1 MSVGSPYPTRAVTI
15 IVNAVG
21 PIRYKEGIAGGAIKP
36 GHLITESVAADGS
49 NPPTVVV
56 HATQGVAAVL
66 QIAIENSLQG
76 YGIDTDYDS
85 TTNKIVR
92 SFVPKPGDVFQ
103 GWLKD
108 GEVASYGSRL
118 VSKGDGTFEV
128 AASTEVAMAVAREA
142 SSPSGSNSM
151 IYMEAL

>member
-1 MSVGSPYPTRAVTI
+1 MSVGNPYPSKPPTV

-21 PIRYKEGIAGGAIKP
+21 PIRYKEGIAGGTIKP
-36 GHLITESVAADGS
+36 GHLIAESVASD
-49 NPPTVVV
+49 PPFMPTVVV
-56 HATQGVAAVL
+56 HPTQGVAAVL
-66 QIAIENSLQG
+66 QIATENSALG
-76 YGIDTDYDS
+76 LGIDTAY
-85 TTNKIVR
+85 TTGETVH
-92 SFVPKPGDVFQ
+92 SFVPRPGDIFQ

-128 AASTEVAMAVAREA
+128 AASTEVAMAIAREA
-142 SSPSGSNSM
+142 SSPSGSDAN